1 MGNVAAIDLRTAMG
15 HFATGVAVVTA
26 ADAEGRPFGTT
37 ANAIA
42 SLSLDPP
49 LVLACLRR
57 ESETLAALAATDRFA
72 VNLLAAGQRELSDRF
87 ARRTTPES
95 WAGVAH
101 RLPDGVPVLDDALAS
116 VECRVHAL
124 ADGGDHTIVI
134 GRVIA
139 VEHPEDHVEPL
150 VFYRGAYAALHP

>member
-1 MGNVAAIDLRTAMG
+1 V
-15 HFATGVAVVTA
+15 
-26 ADAEGRPFGTT
+26 
-37 ANAIA
+37 
-42 SLSLDPP
+42 
-49 LVLACLRR
+49 
-57 ESETLAALAATDRFA
+57 
-72 VNLLAAGQRELSDRF
+72 
-87 ARRTTPES
+87 S